1 MCRDLSRKLDYTDTN
16 PKRNANGNL
25 GNNMSHILEIQKI
38 LNCTIEHARK
48 VFDEMCASNLDFS
61 ECSKRAFKAEVFA
74 SNLLIK

>member
-1 MCRDLSRKLDYTDTN
+1 
-16 PKRNANGNL
+16 
-25 GNNMSHILEIQKI
+25 MSHILEIQKI